1 MRRAKYLLYALTL
14 TCTVAL
20 QGQTKSEFREM
31 FISAEGDI
39 LFEDYAEALP
49 KYLNLLQFYP
59 ENYNY
64 YFRIGQ
70 CYLNTPGE
78 KDKSISFLETAAQNI
93 NPQYRAGKF
102 RETGA
107 PYDALYFLAN
117 AYRISNDIDKAVE
130 TYTMFMQNVD
140 PEVYDTN
147 LVRFQIKECYNAR
160 EMMKKPV
167 WVIEKNLGDRI
178 NQRFSEFNPVISS
191 DEQSMLFTRE
201 LQFYDAVFWTTK
213 VNGQW
218 TNPVNLTPEL
228 GIDQDYYTSS
238 LTGDGKT
245 LLLYRI
251 DKYDGNIYQSRLIGD
266 QWSDVEKLN
275 DNINT
280 KYWESHATLARDGM
294 RLYFTSNRKESLGG
308 LDIFVSEL
316 DSTGA
321 WGPAKNLGPV
331 INTEYNEDTPFLAN
345 NDRTLFFSSRGH
357 HNIGGYDIFRSD
369 LDEKGEWG
377 APVNIGYPVNTT
389 DDDLFFMPV
398 GKGNRGYLSRFSA
411 DGYGKMDI
419 LTYDIYSDLN
429 PRNFFITGR
438 AGISNLLNGYQQA
451 VEVTAVNN
459 ADTKRVISA
468 LTNPVTGLYS
478 FRLPQGSYRFTFTS
492 GDALTVSQNYDVP
505 VTNKSD
511 TIRIDPVT
519 LSNTDVSAY
528 LKLLGD
534 TVVNVTSADPVPF
547 GLIVENMSVL
557 EIKVLSP
564 DSTVS
569 AEKQQMNDTTFT
581 YSFVPPR
588 GDSRITFNLTDRF
601 GNTASAAVRVTR
613 SGRVRAQ
620 KPLYK
625 ELPVR
630 PYSGAAAE
638 STLADSG
645 SVIPDTTAAAPATAG
660 DAAAP
665 AITGDKA
672 APATAGDEITS
683 DRAKGE
689 GCSSL
694 WWLLLLAAV
703 IIFFILWRRRRKKKE
718 ETDKA

>member
-14 TCTVAL
+14 MYTVSL
-20 QGQTKSEFREM
+20 HGQTRSELREM
-31 FISAEGDI
+31 FVSAEGDI

-78 KDKSISFLETAAQNI
+78 KDKSISFLETAARNI
-93 NPQYRAGKF
+93 NPEYRAGKF

-117 AYRISNDIDKAVE
+117 SYRITNDLDRAVE
-130 TYTMFMQNVD
+130 TYLLFMQDVD

-147 LVRFQIKECYNAR
+147 LVRFQIETCYNAR

-167 WVIEKNLGDRI
+167 YVIEKNLGNDI
-178 NQRFSEFNPVISS
+178 NQRFSEYNPVVSS

-201 LQFYDAVFWTTK
+201 LQFYDAVFWSTK

-218 TNPVNLTPEL
+218 SYPVNLTPEL

-251 DKYDGNIYQSRLIGD
+251 DRYDGNIYQSRLSGN

-280 KYWESHATLARDGM
+280 KYWESHATLTRDGI
-294 RLYFTSNRKESLGG
+294 RLYFTSNRRESLGG
-308 LDIFVSEL
+308 LDIFVSER
-316 DSTGA
+316 DSTGD
-321 WGPAKNLGPV
+321 WGPAMNLGAV
-331 INTEYNEDTPFLAN
+331 INTVYDEETPFLAN
-345 NDRTLFFSSRGH
+345 NDHTLFFSSRGH
-357 HNIGGYDIFRSD
+357 YNMGGYDIFRSD
-369 LDEKGEWG
+369 LNEKGEWG
-377 APVNIGYPVNTT
+377 IPVNIGYPVNTT

-398 GKGNRGYLSRFSA
+398 GKGNRGYLSKFTT

-429 PRNFFITGR
+429 PRDFFITGR
-438 AGISNLLNGYQQA
+438 AGIRNLLSEYQQS
-451 VEVTAVNN
+451 VQVTAVNN

-468 LTNPVTGLYS
+468 LSNPVTGLYS
-478 FRLPQGSYRFTFTS
+478 FRLPQGSYRFTFTAD
-492 GDALTVSQNYDVP
+492 DALTMSQNYEMP
-505 VTNKSD
+505 VTYKGD
-511 TIRIDPVT
+511 TVRIDPVI
-519 LSNTDVSAY
+519 LYNTDVSAY

-547 GLIVENMSVL
+547 GLIVESMSIL
-557 EIKVLSP
+557 DIKVLPS
-564 DSTVS
+564 DSTAV
-569 AEKQQMNDTTFT
+569 AEQHSISDTTFT

-588 GDSRITFNLTDRF
+588 GESRITFILTDRF

-613 SGRVRAQ
+613 TDHARAQ
-620 KPLYK
+620 KTLYH

-630 PYSGAAAE
+630 PPSEAAVETTVAGKG
-638 STLADSG
+638 TGKA
-645 SVIPDTTAAAPATAG
+645 DTTVVTN
-660 DAAAP
+660 
-665 AITGDKA
+665 AIAD
-672 APATAGDEITS
+672 DELTPETT
-683 DRAKGE
+683 KGE
-689 GCSSL
+689 GFCCL
-694 WWLLLLAAV
+694 WWMLLLAAL
-703 IIFFILWRRRRKKKE
+703 IIFLILWRRRKKKKR

>member
-1 MRRAKYLLYALTL
+1 MRRAKYLLYVLTL
-14 TCTVAL
+14 MCTVAL
-20 QGQTKSEFREM
+20 QGQTRSEFREM
-31 FISAEGDI
+31 FVSAEGDI

-78 KDKSISFLETAAQNI
+78 KDKSIPFLETAAQNI
-93 NPQYRAGKF
+93 NPEYRPSKF

-117 AYRISNDIDKAVE
+117 AYRIANDLDRAVE
-130 TYTMFMQNVD
+130 TYKLVLQNVD

-147 LVRFQIKECYNAR
+147 LVRFQIETCHNAR
-160 EMMKKPV
+160 EMMRKPV
-167 WVIEKNLGDRI
+167 YVIEKNLGDRI

-218 TNPVNLTPEL
+218 SNPVNLTPEL

-251 DKYDGNIYQSRLIGD
+251 DRFDGNIYQSRLTGD
-266 QWSDVEKLN
+266 TWSDVEKLN
-275 DNINT
+275 GNINT
-280 KYWESHATLARDGM
+280 KFWESHATLTQDG
-294 RLYFTSNRKESLGG
+294 RKLYFTSNRKESLGG
-308 LDIFVSEL
+308 LDIFVSER
-316 DSTGA
+316 DSTGD

-331 INTEYNEDTPFLAN
+331 INTEYNEETPFLAN

-357 HNIGGYDIFRSD
+357 YNIGGYDIFRSD

-398 GKGNRGYLSRFSA
+398 GKGDRGYLSRFTA
-411 DGYGKMDI
+411 EGHGKMDI

-438 AGISNLLNGYQQA
+438 AGIRDLLSEYMQT

-468 LTNPVTGLYS
+468 ITNPVTGIYS
-478 FRLPQGSYRFTFTS
+478 FRLPQGSYRFTFTAD
-492 GDALTVSQNYDVP
+492 DAVTISQTYEMP
-505 VTNKSD
+505 VTHKSD
-511 TIRIDPVT
+511 TVRIDPVT
-519 LSNTDVSAY
+519 LDNTDVSAY

-534 TVVNVTSADPVPF
+534 TVVNVTSADPVHI

-557 EIKVLSP
+557 DIKVMLP
-564 DSTVS
+564 DSTLN
-569 AEKQQMNDTTFT
+569 AEQHRMNDTTFT
-581 YSFVPPR
+581 YSFVPLR
-588 GDSRITFNLTDRF
+588 GDSRITFGLTDRF
-601 GNTASAAVRVTR
+601 GNTASAAVQVIRT
-613 SGRVRAQ
+613 GRERAQ

-630 PYSGAAAE
+630 PPSEAAVVTTVAAGD
-638 STLADSG
+638 TGKAD
-645 SVIPDTTAAAPATAG
+645 TAAAKPAVAG
-660 DAAAP
+660 DDVTPVAP
-665 AITGDKA
+665 G
-672 APATAGDEITS
+672 
-683 DRAKGE
+683 GE
-689 GCSSL
+689 GCSCL
-694 WWLLLLAAV
+694 WWLLILAAL
-703 IIFFILWRRRRKKKE
+703 IIFLFLWRRRKKKKE

>member
-14 TCTVAL
+14 MYTVSL
-20 QGQTKSEFREM
+20 HGQTRSELREM
-31 FISAEGDI
+31 FVSAEGDI

-78 KDKSISFLETAAQNI
+78 KDKSISFLETAARNI
-93 NPQYRAGKF
+93 NPEYRAGKF

-117 AYRISNDIDKAVE
+117 SYRITNDLDRAVE
-130 TYTMFMQNVD
+130 TYLLFMQDVD

-147 LVRFQIKECYNAR
+147 LVRFQIETCYNAR

-167 WVIEKNLGDRI
+167 YVIEKNLGNDI
-178 NQRFSEFNPVISS
+178 NQRFSEYNPVVSS

-201 LQFYDAVFWTTK
+201 LQFYDAVFWSTK

-218 TNPVNLTPEL
+218 SYPVNLTPEL

-251 DKYDGNIYQSRLIGD
+251 DRYDGNIYQSRLSGN

-280 KYWESHATLARDGM
+280 KYWESHATLTRDGI
-294 RLYFTSNRKESLGG
+294 RLYFTSNRRESLGG
-308 LDIFVSEL
+308 LDIFVSER
-316 DSTGA
+316 DSTGD
-321 WGPAKNLGPV
+321 WGPAMNLGAV
-331 INTEYNEDTPFLAN
+331 INTVYDEETPFLAN
-345 NDRTLFFSSRGH
+345 NDHTLFFSSRGH
-357 HNIGGYDIFRSD
+357 YNMGGYDIFRSD
-369 LDEKGEWG
+369 LNEKGEWG
-377 APVNIGYPVNTT
+377 VPVNIGYPVNTT

-398 GKGNRGYLSRFSA
+398 GKGNRGYLSKFTT

-429 PRNFFITGR
+429 PRDFFITGR
-438 AGISNLLNGYQQA
+438 AGIRNLLSEYQQS
-451 VEVTAVNN
+451 VQVTAVNN

-468 LTNPVTGLYS
+468 LSNPVTGLYS
-478 FRLPQGSYRFTFTS
+478 FRLPQGSYRFTFTAD
-492 GDALTVSQNYDVP
+492 DALTMSQNYEIP
-505 VTNKSD
+505 VTYKGD
-511 TIRIDPVT
+511 TVRIDPVI
-519 LSNTDVSAY
+519 LYNTDVSAY

-547 GLIVENMSVL
+547 GLIVESMSIL
-557 EIKVLSP
+557 DIKVLSS
-564 DSTVS
+564 DSTAV
-569 AEKQQMNDTTFT
+569 AEQHSISDTTFT

-588 GDSRITFNLTDRF
+588 GESRITFILTDRF

-613 SGRVRAQ
+613 TDHARAQ
-620 KPLYK
+620 KTLYH

-630 PYSGAAAE
+630 PPSEAAVETTVAGKG
-638 STLADSG
+638 TGKA
-645 SVIPDTTAAAPATAG
+645 DTTVVTN
-660 DAAAP
+660 
-665 AITGDKA
+665 AIAD
-672 APATAGDEITS
+672 DELTPETT
-683 DRAKGE
+683 KGE
-689 GCSSL
+689 GFCCL
-694 WWLLLLAAV
+694 WWMLLLAAL
-703 IIFFILWRRRRKKKE
+703 IIFLILWRRRKKKKR

>member
-1 MRRAKYLLYALTL
+1 MRRAKYLLSALIMM
-14 TCTVAL
+14 CTVAL
-20 QGQTKSEFREM
+20 QGQTKNEFREM

-78 KDKSISFLETAAQNI
+78 KDKSISFLETAARNI
-93 NPQYRAGKF
+93 NPQYREGKF

-117 AYRISNDIDKAVE
+117 AYRISNDLDRAVE
-130 TYTMFMQNVD
+130 TYTLFMQNVD
-140 PEVYDTN
+140 PEDYDTN
-147 LVRFQIKECYNAR
+147 LVRFQIEECYNAR

-167 WVIEKNLGDRI
+167 FVIEKNLGDRI

-201 LQFYDAVFWTTK
+201 LQFYDAVFWSTK

-251 DKYDGNIYQSRLIGD
+251 DRFDGNIYQTRLTGD

-280 KYWESHATLARDGM
+280 KYWESHATLAHDG
-294 RLYFTSNRKESLGG
+294 RSLFFTSNRKESLGG
-308 LDIFVSEL
+308 LDIFISER

-321 WGPAKNLGPV
+321 WGPAKNIGPV

-357 HNIGGYDIFRSD
+357 HNMGGYDIFRSD

-398 GKGNRGYLSRFSA
+398 GKGNRGYLSRFSTE
-411 DGYGKMDI
+411 GHGRMDI

-429 PRNFFITGR
+429 TRNFLITGR
-438 AGISNLLNGYQQA
+438 AAISNLLSEYQQS
-451 VEVTAVNN
+451 VEVTAINN

-468 LTNPVTGLYS
+468 LTNPETGLYTL
-478 FRLPQGSYRFTFTS
+478 RLPQGSYRFTFTAD
-492 GDALTVSQNYDVP
+492 DALTMSQNYEMP

-511 TIRIDPVT
+511 TISIDPVT
-519 LSNTDVSAY
+519 LNNTDISAY

-534 TVVNVTSADPVPF
+534 TVVSVTSADPVPF

-557 EIKVLSP
+557 DIKVLSP
-564 DSTVS
+564 DT
-569 AEKQQMNDTTFT
+569 AMITEQRRMNDTTFT

-613 SGRVRAQ
+613 SGRVAQ

-630 PYSGAAAE
+630 PPSEANVE
-638 STLADSG
+638 TTLADTGSG
-645 SVIPDTTAAAPATAG
+645 NPDTTALAPANVNDEVTPATSDDEAAM
-660 DAAAP
+660 DAA
-665 AITGDKA
+665 K
-672 APATAGDEITS
+672 DE
-683 DRAKGE
+683 GY
-689 GCSSL
+689 SSL

-703 IIFFILWRRRRKKKE
+703 IIFFIVWKRRRKKKE

>member
-1 MRRAKYLLYALTL
+1 MRRAKYLLYALAL
-14 TCTVAL
+14 MCILPL

-31 FISAEGDI
+31 FVSAEGDI

-78 KDKSISFLETAAQNI
+78 KDKSISFLETAARNI
-93 NPQYRAGKF
+93 NPEYRRGKF

-117 AYRISNDIDKAVE
+117 AYRIGNDLDKAVE
-130 TYTMFMQNVD
+130 TYTLFMQNVD

-147 LVRFQIKECYNAR
+147 LVRFQIEECYNAR

-167 WVIEKNLGDRI
+167 YVVEKNLGDRI

-201 LQFYDAVFWTTK
+201 LQFYDAVFWSTK

-218 TNPVNLTPEL
+218 SNPVNLTPEL

-251 DKYDGNIYQSRLIGD
+251 DRFDGNIYQSRLSGD
-266 QWSDVEKLN
+266 KWSDVEKLN
-275 DNINT
+275 SNINT
-280 KYWESHATLARDGM
+280 KYWESHATLTQDGR
-294 RLYFTSNRKESLGG
+294 RLFFTSNRKESLGG
-308 LDIFVSEL
+308 LDIFISER
-316 DSTGA
+316 DSTGD
-321 WGPAKNLGPV
+321 WGPAKNIGPV
-331 INTEYNEDTPFLAN
+331 INTEYDEETPFLAN

-398 GKGNRGYLSRFSA
+398 GKGNRGYLSRFTTS
-411 DGYGKMDI
+411 GQGKMDI

-438 AGISNLLNGYQQA
+438 AAISNLLSDYLQTI
-451 VEVTAVNN
+451 EVTAINN

-468 LTNPVTGLYS
+468 ITNPVTGLYS
-478 FRLPQGSYRFTFTS
+478 FWLPQGSYRFTFTS
-492 GDALTVSQNYDVP
+492 DGALTMSQTYEMP
-505 VTNKSD
+505 VTHKSD
-511 TIRIDPVT
+511 TVNIDPVT
-519 LSNTDVSAY
+519 LYNTDVTAY
-528 LKLLGD
+528 LKLSGD
-534 TVVNVTSADPVPF
+534 SVVTVTSADPVPI
-547 GLIVENMSVL
+547 GLMVEAMSTLDITVL
-557 EIKVLSP
+557 MP
-564 DSTVS
+564 DSNLI
-569 AEKQQMNDTTFT
+569 AEQHRINDTTFT
-581 YSFVPPR
+581 YSFVPSR

-601 GNTASAAVRVTR
+601 GNTASAAVLVTR
-613 SGRVRAQ
+613 TGPARAQ

-630 PYSGAAAE
+630 PPAAAAVE
-638 STLADSG
+638 TTVADE
-645 SVIPDTTAAAPATAG
+645 DTVKAVTEAV
-660 DAAAP
+660 AP
-665 AITGDKA
+665 AI
-672 APATAGDEITS
+672 AGDEVIPETA
-683 DRAKGE
+683 RGE
-689 GCSSL
+689 GCSCL
-694 WWLLLLAAV
+694 WWLLLLVPV
-703 IIFFILWRRRRKKKE
+703 IIFLILRRRRKKKKE

>member
-14 TCTVAL
+14 MCTVAL
-20 QGQTKSEFREM
+20 QGQTKGEFREM

-39 LFEDYAEALP
+39 LYEDYAEALP

-64 YFRIGQ
+64 YYRIGQ

-78 KDKSISFLETAAQNI
+78 KDKSIPFLETAAMNI
-93 NPQYRAGKF
+93 NPQYREGKF

-117 AYRISNDIDKAVE
+117 AYSISNDIDKAVD
-130 TYTMFMQNVD
+130 TYSLFMQKVD

-147 LVRFQIKECYNAR
+147 LVRFHIEECYNAR

-167 WVIEKNLGDRI
+167 YVIEKNLGDRI

-201 LQFYDAVFWTTK
+201 LQFYDAVFWSTK

-280 KYWESHATLARDGM
+280 KYWESHATLTRDAM
-294 RLYFTSNRKESLGG
+294 KLYFTSNRKESLGG

-321 WGPAKNLGPV
+321 WGPAKNIGPV

-411 DGYGKMDI
+411 DGHGKMDI

-438 AGISNLLNGYQQA
+438 AGISNLLSGYQQS

-459 ADTKRVISA
+459 ADMKIVISA
-468 LTNPVTGLYS
+468 FTNPLTGLYS
-478 FRLPQGSYRFTFTS
+478 FRLPQGSYRFTFTAN
-492 GDALTVSQNYDVP
+492 DALTMSQNYEMP

-511 TIRIDPVT
+511 TVRIDPVT
-519 LSNTDVSAY
+519 LNNTDVSAY

-547 GLIVENMSVL
+547 GLIVENKSVL
-557 EIKVLSP
+557 EIKVLLP
-564 DSTVS
+564 DSTMS
-569 AEKQQMNDTTFT
+569 AEQQQMNDTTFT

-601 GNTASAAVRVTR
+601 GNTASAAVSVART
-613 SGRVRAQ
+613 GRVRAQ

-630 PYSGAAAE
+630 PPSGAAVE
-638 STLADSG
+638 STLADTGSG
-645 SVIPDTTAAAPATAG
+645 NPDTTAVAPATY
-660 DAAAP
+660 D
-665 AITGDKA
+665 DVV
-672 APATAGDEITS
+672 APATSDDEATP
-683 DRAKGE
+683 DTVKGE

-694 WWLLLLAAV
+694 WWLLLLAAF
-703 IIFFILWRRRRKKKE
+703 IIFFILWIRRRKKNE

>member
-14 TCTVAL
+14 MCTASL
-20 QGQTKSEFREM
+20 QGQTRSEFREM
-31 FISAEGDI
+31 FVSAEGDI

-70 CYLNTPGE
+70 CYLNTAGE
-78 KDKSISFLETAAQNI
+78 KDKSISFLETAAMNI
-93 NPQYRAGKF
+93 NPEYRAGKF

-117 AYRISNDIDKAVE
+117 AYRISNDLDKAVE
-130 TYTMFMQNVD
+130 TYTLFMQNVD

-147 LVRFQIKECYNAR
+147 LVRFQIEACYNAR

-167 WVIEKNLGDRI
+167 YVIEKNLGDRI
-178 NQRFSEFNPVISS
+178 NQRFSEFNPVVSS

-213 VNGQW
+213 INGQW
-218 TNPVNLTPEL
+218 STPVNLTPEL

-251 DKYDGNIYQSRLIGD
+251 DRFDGNIYQSRLTGD
-266 QWSDVEKLN
+266 KWSDVEKLN

-280 KYWESHATLARDGM
+280 KYWESHATLARDGR

-308 LDIFVSEL
+308 LDIFVSER

-389 DDDLFFMPV
+389 DDDLFFMPM
-398 GKGNRGYLSRFSA
+398 GKGNRGYLSRFSTE
-411 DGYGKMDI
+411 GQGKMDI
-419 LTYDIYSDLN
+419 LTYDIYSELN

-438 AGISNLLNGYQQA
+438 AGISNLLSEYQQS

-468 LTNPVTGLYS
+468 FTNPVTGLYS
-478 FRLPQGSYRFTFTS
+478 FRLPQGSYRFTFTAD
-492 GDALTVSQNYDVP
+492 DALTMSQNYEMP

-511 TIRIDPVT
+511 TVSIDPVT
-519 LSNTDVSAY
+519 LYNTDVSAY

-534 TVVNVTSADPVPF
+534 TVVNVTSANPVPF
-547 GLIVENMSVL
+547 DLIVENMSVL
-557 EIKVLSP
+557 DIKVLLP
-564 DSTVS
+564 DSTLN
-569 AEKQQMNDTTFT
+569 AEQHRMNDTTFT

-601 GNTASAAVRVTR
+601 GNTASAAVRVSR
-613 SGRVRAQ
+613 SDRARAQ

-630 PYSGAAAE
+630 PSSEAAAE
-638 STLADSG
+638 STAADTGSG
-645 SVIPDTTAAAPATAG
+645 NPDTTAV
-660 DAAAP
+660 AP
-665 AITGDKA
+665 AIAEDEA
-672 APATAGDEITS
+672 APDTANG
-683 DRAKGE
+683 A
-689 GCSSL
+689 GCCRL
-694 WWLLLLAAV
+694 WWLLLLAAL

>member
-14 TCTVAL
+14 MCTVSL

-39 LFEDYAEALP
+39 LFEDYPEALP

-78 KDKSISFLETAAQNI
+78 KDKSISFLETAARNI

-130 TYTMFMQNVD
+130 TYALFMQNVD

-147 LVRFQIKECYNAR
+147 LVRFEIEECNNAL

-167 WVIEKNLGDRI
+167 YVIEKNLGDRI

-201 LQFYDAVFWTTK
+201 LQFYDAVFWSTK

-218 TNPVNLTPEL
+218 ANPVNLTPEL

-251 DKYDGNIYQSRLIGD
+251 DRYDGNIYQSRLTGD

-280 KYWESHATLARDGM
+280 KYWESHATLAQDGR

-308 LDIFVSEL
+308 LDIFISER

-321 WGPAKNLGPV
+321 WGPAKNIGPA
-331 INTEYNEDTPFLAN
+331 INTEYDEETPFLAN
-345 NDRTLFFSSRGH
+345 NDRSLFFSSRGH

-398 GKGNRGYLSRFSA
+398 GKGNRGYLSRFSTE
-411 DGYGKMDI
+411 GYGKMDI
-419 LTYDIYSDLN
+419 MTYDIYSDLN

-438 AGISNLLNGYQQA
+438 AGISNLLSEYQQS

-468 LTNPVTGLYS
+468 LTNPETGQYS
-478 FRLPQGSYRFTFTS
+478 FRLPQGSYRFTFTAP
-492 GDALTVSQNYDVP
+492 DAVTMSQSYEMP

-511 TIRIDPVT
+511 TVSIDPVT
-519 LSNTDVSAY
+519 LNNTDVSAY

-547 GLIVENMSVL
+547 GLIVEKMSVL
-557 EIKVLSP
+557 DIKVLSP
-564 DSTVS
+564 DSTLS
-569 AEKQQMNDTTFT
+569 TEQHRMNDTTFT

-588 GDSRITFNLTDRF
+588 GDSRITFNLTDHL
-601 GNTASAAVRVTR
+601 GNIASTAVRVTR
-613 SGRVRAQ
+613 SDRASAQ

-630 PYSGAAAE
+630 PPSEAVVE
-638 STLADSG
+638 TTLADTGSG
-645 SVIPDTTAAAPATAG
+645 KPDTTAVT
-660 DAAAP
+660 P
-665 AITGDKA
+665 AIAD
-672 APATAGDEITS
+672 DEVTP
-683 DRAKGE
+683 DTAKGE
-689 GCSSL
+689 GCCWL

-703 IIFFILWRRRRKKKE
+703 IIFFILWIRRRKKNE

>member
-1 MRRAKYLLYALTL
+1 MRRGKYLLYALTFM
-14 TCTVAL
+14 CTVAL

-64 YFRIGQ
+64 YYRIGQ

-78 KDKSISFLETAAQNI
+78 KDKSIPFLETAAMNI
-93 NPQYRAGKF
+93 NPQYREGKF
-102 RETGA
+102 REAGA

-117 AYRISNDIDKAVE
+117 AYSISNDIDKAVE
-130 TYTMFMQNVD
+130 TYTLFMQNVD

-160 EMMKKPV
+160 EMMNKPV
-167 WVIEKNLGDRI
+167 FVIEKNLGDRI

-201 LQFYDAVFWTTK
+201 LQFYDAVFWSTK

-280 KYWESHATLARDGM
+280 KYWESHATLTRDAM
-294 RLYFTSNRKESLGG
+294 KLYFTSNRKESLGG

-321 WGPAKNLGPV
+321 WGPAKNIGPV

-411 DGYGKMDI
+411 DGHGKMDI

-438 AGISNLLNGYQQA
+438 AGISNLLSGYQQS
-451 VEVTAVNN
+451 VEVTAVDN

-478 FRLPQGSYRFTFTS
+478 FRLPQGSYRFTFTAD
-492 GDALTVSQNYDVP
+492 DALPMSQNYEMP

-511 TIRIDPVT
+511 TVRIDHVS
-519 LSNTDVSAY
+519 LNNTDVSAY

-534 TVVNVTSADPVPF
+534 TIVNVTSADPVPI

-564 DSTVS
+564 DSIVS
-569 AEKQQMNDTTFT
+569 AEQQRMNDTTFT

-630 PYSGAAAE
+630 PPSKAAVE
-638 STLADSG
+638 STLADTGSG
-645 SVIPDTTAAAPATAG
+645 NPDTTVVAPASYDDVLAPAASEDVAAPDT
-660 DAAAP
+660 
-665 AITGDKA
+665 
-672 APATAGDEITS
+672 
-683 DRAKGE
+683 AKGV

-703 IIFFILWRRRRKKKE
+703 IIIFILWKRRRKKNE

>member
-1 MRRAKYLLYALTL
+1 MSRAKYLLSALIL
-14 TCTVAL
+14 MCTVSL

-31 FISAEGDI
+31 FISAEGDM

-59 ENYNY
+59 ENSNY

-78 KDKSISFLETAAQNI
+78 KDKSISFLETAARNI

-130 TYTMFMQNVD
+130 TYTLFMQNVD

-147 LVRFQIKECYNAR
+147 LVRFELEECYNAL

-167 WVIEKNLGDRI
+167 YVIEKNLGDRI

-201 LQFYDAVFWTTK
+201 LQFYDAVFWSTK

-251 DKYDGNIYQSRLIGD
+251 DGYDGNIYQSRLTGD

-280 KYWESHATLARDGM
+280 KYWESHATLAQDGR

-308 LDIFVSEL
+308 LDIFISER

-321 WGPAKNLGPV
+321 WGPAKNIGPA
-331 INTEYNEDTPFLAN
+331 INTEYDEETPFLAN
-345 NDRTLFFSSRGH
+345 NDRSLFFSSRGH

-398 GKGNRGYLSRFSA
+398 GKGNRGYLSRFSTE
-411 DGYGKMDI
+411 GYGKMDI
-419 LTYDIYSDLN
+419 MTYDIYSDLN

-438 AGISNLLNGYQQA
+438 AGISNLLSEYQQS

-468 LTNPVTGLYS
+468 LTNPETGQYS
-478 FRLPQGSYRFTFTS
+478 FRLPQGSYRFTFTAP
-492 GDALTVSQNYDVP
+492 DAVTMSQSYEMP

-511 TIRIDPVT
+511 TVSIDPVT
-519 LSNTDVSAY
+519 LNNTDVSAY

-534 TVVNVTSADPVPF
+534 TVVSVTSADPVPF
-547 GLIVENMSVL
+547 GLIVEKMSVL
-557 EIKVLSP
+557 DIKVLSP
-564 DSTVS
+564 DSTLS
-569 AEKQQMNDTTFT
+569 AEQHLMNDTTFT

-588 GDSRITFNLTDRF
+588 GDSWITFNLTDRF

-613 SGRVRAQ
+613 SGRAHAQ

-630 PYSGAAAE
+630 PPSEAVVE
-638 STLADSG
+638 TTLADTGSG
-645 SVIPDTTAAAPATAG
+645 NPDTTTVAPATV
-660 DAAAP
+660 DDEVTP
-665 AITGDKA
+665 D
-672 APATAGDEITS
+672 TAKVDGY
-683 DRAKGE
+683 
-689 GCSSL
+689 SSL
-694 WWLLLLAAV
+694 WWLLLLAAF
-703 IIFFILWRRRRKKKE
+703 IIFFILWIRRRKKNE

>member
-1 MRRAKYLLYALTL
+1 MRRAKYLLSALTL
-14 TCTVAL
+14 IWTVSL
-20 QGQTKSEFREM
+20 QGQTRSEFREM
-31 FISAEGDI
+31 FVSAEGDI

-78 KDKSISFLETAAQNI
+78 KDKSISFLETGAANI
-93 NPQYRAGKF
+93 NPEYRRGKF

-117 AYRISNDIDKAVE
+117 AYRINNDLGKAVE
-130 TYTMFMQNVD
+130 TYNLVLQNAD
-140 PEVYDTN
+140 PEVYDTT
-147 LVRFQIKECYNAR
+147 LIRFQIKECGNAR

-167 WVIEKNLGDRI
+167 YVVEKNVGDRI

-201 LQFYDAVFWTTK
+201 LQFYDAVFWSRK

-251 DKYDGNIYQSRLIGD
+251 DGYDGNIYQSRLSGD
-266 QWSDVEKLN
+266 KWSDVEKLN
-275 DNINT
+275 GNINT
-280 KYWESHATLARDGM
+280 KYWESHATLTKDARKI
-294 RLYFTSNRKESLGG
+294 YFTSNRKESMGG
-308 LDIFVSEL
+308 LDIFVSER
-316 DSTGA
+316 DSTGD
-321 WGPAKNLGPV
+321 WGPAKNIGPV
-331 INTEYNEDTPFLAN
+331 INTGYNEETPFLAN

-398 GKGNRGYLSRFSA
+398 GTGNRGYLSRFSA
-411 DGYGKMDI
+411 EGYGKMDI

-429 PRNFFITGR
+429 PRSFFITGK
-438 AGISNLLNGYQQA
+438 AGISNLLSDYLQA

-468 LTNPVTGLYS
+468 FTNPVTGMYS

-492 GDALTVSQNYDVP
+492 DGVMPKSQIFEMP
-505 VTNKSD
+505 VTHKGD
-511 TIRIDPVT
+511 TVRIEPVN
-519 LSNTDVSAY
+519 LYSTDVSAY
-528 LKLLGD
+528 LRLLGD
-534 TVVNVTSADPVPF
+534 TVVNVTSADPVSI
-547 GLIVENMSVL
+547 GLIAESMSAL
-557 EIKVLSP
+557 DIKTMLP
-564 DSTVS
+564 DSTQVS
-569 AEKQQMNDTTFT
+569 EQHRMDDTTFT
-581 YSFVPPR
+581 YSFVPPS
-588 GDSRITFNLTDRF
+588 GDSRITFDLTDRF
-601 GNTASAAVRVTR
+601 GNSASASVRVTR
-613 SGRVRAQ
+613 TGRERSQ
-620 KPLYK
+620 KPLYRA
-625 ELPVR
+625 LPVR
-630 PYSGAAAE
+630 PPSEAPVETTAVEDNTVKA
-638 STLADSG
+638 
-645 SVIPDTTAAAPATAG
+645 DTTASAPAA
-660 DAAAP
+660 
-665 AITGDKA
+665 
-672 APATAGDEITS
+672 AGDE
-683 DRAKGE
+683 AAPVPAGGE
-689 GCSSL
+689 GCSPL
-694 WWLLLLAAV
+694 WWLLFLGILFIFLL
-703 IIFFILWRRRRKKKE
+703 LWRRRKKKKE
-718 ETDKA
+718 ESDKA